1 MKLGMAAR
9 KVSLWLQQLRGKG
22 MPEVSTA
29 SVPDLSKEGNLN
41 LTSSQ
46 VTTTKQIAAE
56 ILTLFLSFISLSYKL
71 ANAN

>member
-1 MKLGMAAR
+1 
-9 KVSLWLQQLRGKG
+9 

-56 ILTLFLSFISLSYKL
+56 ILTLFLNFISLSYKL